1 MGTKTIALGNTVL
14 CDFPRQKI
22 GIEKQEVNT
31 VVDEIIRHWLSATK
45 RETLLFPLVT
55 IFRLL
60 AGAEGRTDPQK
71 SVSTLAEKPTLYI
84 FPKAEVT
91 LTKIAH
97 RFDDQGFFLGC

>member
-1 MGTKTIALGNTVL
+1 MS
-14 CDFPRQKI
+14 
-22 GIEKQEVNT
+22 T

-60 AGAEGRTDPQK
+60 AGATEGETDPQK

-84 FPKAEVT
+84 FAKGKSDPQENHT
-91 LTKIAH
+91 L
-97 RFDDQGFFLGC
+97 F